1 MTSIEVKMPA
11 QRAIL
16 HDILVN
22 GLDPT
27 KKHSDLS
34 KNGNLKQQI
43 EQELKKQTNESL
55 FASKQKLV
63 TSQKDDSATV
73 ESTEP
78 AISPVVVLKDEVKDE
93 SAPQVSEQL
102 EQTVEP
108 VIEENL
114 EEKPK
119 KKLFQKKKSKDDVVL

>member
-27 KKHSDLS
+27 KKHSGLS

-43 EQELKKQTNESL
+43 EQELKEKTNESL

-63 TSQKDDSATV
+63 TPEKDNSAMIETA
-73 ESTEP
+73 E
-78 AISPVVVLKDEVKDE
+78 PVVLPAVVLQDEVT
-93 SAPQVSEQL
+93 PQALEQL
-102 EQTVEP
+102 EQVAEP
-108 VIEENL
+108 VVEESL

-119 KKLFQKKKSKDDVVL
+119 KKLFQKKKSKDDIVL